1 MAKNK
6 LTKVTSIND
15 LRRRAEKDP
24 KYLQLAITAAKNL
37 GGDIDTLDRAIR
49 FLEIN
54 ANETDDEQGVVDEV
68 NFCLDLVK

>member
-24 KYLQLAITAAKNL
+24 KYMQLAITAAKNL
-37 GGDIDTLDRAIR
+37 GGDVDNLDRAIR

-68 NFCLDLVK
+68 NFCLDLIK